1 MPYLGRFLGA
11 QLFGA
16 ISAQVRY
23 FPCAFS
29 MILKYPWFFF
39 CVSRCWKLNIFPGLL
54 VWFWSIID
62 WFFCVKVLK
71 RRLLSPINSQ
81 KLNVCIEFVF
91 PAAGENCLLL
101 NIKFLLATCILLTS
115 TLSNELSIQK
125 KSIYANQECCGFLMS
140 LTTLTSV
147 WPFCQSGT
155 FHFFTPIPPNYLCAF
170 LSAKLKQ

>member
-1 MPYLGRFLGA
+1 M
-11 QLFGA
+11 
-16 ISAQVRY
+16 
-23 FPCAFS
+23 
-29 MILKYPWFFF
+29 
-39 CVSRCWKLNIFPGLL
+39 SRCWKLNIFPGLL

-125 KSIYANQECCGFLMS
+125 KSGMMWLSYVTDNPNLCVAILSIRYFSFFHCLSSQLFMCFSFSKTKTIIIFVVFSSMEPYIRG
-140 LTTLTSV
+140 TLWLASPWHPTG
-147 WPFCQSGT
+147 Q
-155 FHFFTPIPPNYLCAF
+155 L
-170 LSAKLKQ
+170 L